1 MNDNK
6 FNAFS
11 LKQIKMNDVVVNH
24 ILTSDRSCTLCSYI
38 LTVPQMIQV
47 VKCKNHNYDCFQII
61 VKKVKKKLI
70 EHSNVY
76 CINRASNQCQTDNG
90 TPRYSESRR
99 KVQAPS
105 PASTEGVPCR
115 LTGRGWSRPTEHP
128 PSWRER

>member
-1 MNDNK
+1 MRQLLFMNDNK

-61 VKKVKKKLI
+61 VKKVKKK
-70 EHSNVY
+70 
-76 CINRASNQCQTDNG
+76 IN
-90 TPRYSESRR
+90 
-99 KVQAPS
+99 
-105 PASTEGVPCR
+105 
-115 LTGRGWSRPTEHP
+115 
-128 PSWRER
+128 

>member
-47 VKCKNHNYDCFQII
+47 VKCKNHNYD
-61 VKKVKKKLI
+61 
-70 EHSNVY
+70 
-76 CINRASNQCQTDNG
+76 
-90 TPRYSESRR
+90 
-99 KVQAPS
+99 
-105 PASTEGVPCR
+105 
-115 LTGRGWSRPTEHP
+115 
-128 PSWRER
+128 